1 MADLLAQFDIVERA
15 EQARDGRGGAGGLGG
30 GGDRA
35 RAPINPF
42 DDIQELRPVAAM
54 QVIHRRTYSV
64 IDSRLL
70 VLQSHTKSKWLQIS
84 LPPPLSLGSDVHKAN
99 RGAFYIPQERAVLPG
114 WARHHPPHHLQRH
127 CQHGHCRQ
135 RPAPLPSVQSE
146 SDRA

>member
-15 EQARDGRGGAGGLGG
+15 EQARDGRGGAGSLGG

-54 QVIHRRTYSV
+54 QVIHIRTYSV

-84 LPPPLSLGSDVHKAN
+84 LLPPPVLRIGCTQSQQRSILYSAGASSTSRLGPASPTSPSPKALPAWSL
-99 RGAFYIPQERAVLPG
+99 
-114 WARHHPPHHLQRH
+114 
-127 CQHGHCRQ
+127 
-135 RPAPLPSVQSE
+135 
-146 SDRA
+146 